1 MSDADVTEDLGASP
15 LFAASVDLT
24 TTLDLPAP
32 SDLALGEVIA
42 GTPYLAVRRIG
53 RGGMG
58 DVYEVAEG
66 SLEGPRYALKLL
78 HARLGHRLDLALR
91 FQQEALVGSR
101 VDHPNVVRVFA
112 LGETEEGRPYLVM
125 ELLRGRDLRDALNHT
140 GPLPVARALD
150 LAAQALCGLAAAH
163 AAGVVHRDVKLEN
176 LFLGDDGTLKVLDF
190 GIAKVERGD
199 ASLTLPGA
207 VVGTLL
213 TMAPEQFVQADVDPR
228 ADVYAVGIALYELV
242 AGRGPFDELRG
253 SPQALQFAHCERAPP
268 SPSSLARRPLSVG
281 VEAAILRA
289 LAKSPQDRF
298 QSAREMADTLRRL
311 GARERPWIGSRRR
324 AARALIPAALAA
336 IFALGVAVGRAGAEP
351 PRPPTAAAIR

>member
-1 MSDADVTEDLGASP
+1 MSDVDVTEDLGAALP
-15 LFAASVDLT
+15 FAATSVT
-24 TTLDLPAP
+24 

-42 GTPYLAVRRIG
+42 GTPYLALRRLG

-78 HARLGHRLDLALR
+78 HARLGHRRDLALR
-91 FQQEALVGSR
+91 FQQEAMVAGR

-112 LGETEEGRPYLVM
+112 LGETADGRLYLMM
-125 ELLRGRDLRDALNHT
+125 ELLRGRDLRAALVHT
-140 GPLPVARALD
+140 GPLPVARALE
-150 LAAQALCGLAAAH
+150 LAAQALDGLAAAH
-163 AAGVVHRDVKLEN
+163 AAGIVHRDVKLEN

-190 GIAKVERGD
+190 GIAKIAHGD
-199 ASLTLPGA
+199 AALTLPGA

-228 ADVYAVGIALYELV
+228 ADVYAAGLVLYELIT
-242 AGRGPFDELRG
+242 GQGPFDELRG
-253 SPQALQFAHCERAPP
+253 SPQALQFAHCERTPPAP
-268 SPSSLARRPLSVG
+268 SCLARRPIAAG

-289 LAKSPQDRF
+289 LAKSPGDRF
-298 QSAREMADTLRRL
+298 QSAREMADALRRL
-311 GARERPWIGSRRR
+311 GKQERPWMRPVRS

-336 IFALGVAVGRAGAEP
+336 VFALGVAVGRAGAEP
-351 PRPPTAAAIR
+351 PRPAPPTAIH